1 MITNFKIFE
10 SVNENIIPSQGK
22 LDVSSRKITTFS
34 SRSLDANNY
43 VIDKLND
50 YLISYR
56 IRNEEWKSYYDI
68 YITDKDLNILFG
80 ESRDKDKFNYKLF
93 FDGNFIHDCIIFQ
106 DNKTSKYGLV
116 DETGKN
122 VLVQPEYGHIGL
134 YDGYWR
140 MTTGEDPILEP
151 DETAIANRK
160 GKILMEKN
168 NFFHRVSKQTITI
181 NGKWED
187 VILYNI
193 KGEKEYK
200 KMSIDEF
207 FNTDWEIKLASDKYN
222 L

>member
-22 LDVSSRKITTFS
+22 VDVSNRKVTTFS

-50 YLISYR
+50 YLFKYS

-80 ESRDKDKFNYKLF
+80 ESRDKNKFNYKLF
-93 FDGNFIHDCIIFQ
+93 FNDNFIHDCIIFQ
-106 DNKTSKYGLV
+106 DYKTSKYGLV

-122 VLVQPEYGHIGL
+122 ILVPTEYDHIGL

-140 MTTGEDPILEP
+140 MTTGKEPILNPE
-151 DETAIANRK
+151 ETAIANRK
-160 GKILMEKN
+160 GKILMKKN
-168 NFFHRVSKQTITI
+168 NFFHSVSKQTITVGY
-181 NGKWED
+181 NWKD
-187 VILYNI
+187 VISYNI

-200 KMSIDEF
+200 NMPIDEF
-207 FNTDWEIKLASDKYN
+207 FSTDWEVKLASDKYN